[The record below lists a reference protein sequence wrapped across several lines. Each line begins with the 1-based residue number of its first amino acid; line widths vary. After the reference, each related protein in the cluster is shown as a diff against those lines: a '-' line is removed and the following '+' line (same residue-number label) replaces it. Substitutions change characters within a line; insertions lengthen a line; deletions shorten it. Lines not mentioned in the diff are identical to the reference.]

1 MYRPLT
7 ISPFGFVRDKVDGLE
22 DYQGDQYIDDL
33 FHRYMSKPSG
43 QELKKLRLETITYIS
58 KLLEE
63 TKGLTNFI
71 NLNIESGRLN
81 SNGVRFLVDTVRF
94 IETGRRQVDIIAWYN
109 VLKLAKEMNE
119 NTSRKIESV
128 KILDEEKDLL
138 FKWLSQPFGFHDI
151 IWSLKLMFGTV
162 DSSAF

>member
-1 MYRPLT
+1 M
-7 ISPFGFVRDKVDGLE
+7 
-22 DYQGDQYIDDL
+22 
-33 FHRYMSKPSG
+33 
-43 QELKKLRLETITYIS
+43 
-58 KLLEE
+58 
-63 TKGLTNFI
+63 
-71 NLNIESGRLN
+71 NIESGRLN
-81 SNGVRFLVDTVRF
+81 SNGIRFLIDTVRF